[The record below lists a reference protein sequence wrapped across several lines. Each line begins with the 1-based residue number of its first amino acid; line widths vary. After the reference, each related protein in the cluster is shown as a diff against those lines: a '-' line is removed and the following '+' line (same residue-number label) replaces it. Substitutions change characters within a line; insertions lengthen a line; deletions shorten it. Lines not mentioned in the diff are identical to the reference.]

1 MPDQKAEKTTA
12 AWRRRSQHP
21 FRFKEGSSLLR
32 SLRCPFCSGT
42 LSSFKADQTRDEA
55 EYDILACYCSRY
67 PVVAGIPV
75 LKKGIIGS
83 DGKTS
88 AEVIALIEAGRY
100 REALLSMIMPSPPDS
115 SELLPAWI
123 QSLPSIKGIRRL
135 KHLSYLKALSRWQE
149 KTASA
154 LADPEKNVVACDLL
168 GCYFRQSGLKK
179 NDTSNYFAYRFGQ
192 PRHLMALSFAS
203 VIEQPRKPILDL
215 GCGFGHLTPTL
226 VQRAKGQSVIGM
238 DGMFFYLYM
247 AKHWIAPQAT
257 YVCCLGEPSLPFP
270 DEAFSTAFCSDAFY
284 YFTHKAASIR
294 ELKRIT
300 RNDGLI
306 MLIVLRNPLFK
317 HRSGGEPLL
326 VEGYQALVADMPHR
340 LVSNNAVLNR
350 YLQRQGP
357 SLVESAEAGDLAQ
370 EPTFSVIISHRG
382 EVFRDYGRFEEW
394 PHAEGRLELNPL
406 YVEEKRDGSGNAYF
420 RRRFPAPWYEE
431 DNAECK
437 QYLPE
442 VVCINSKTLLDLA
455 NGKRT
460 QEMEKLIERCVLL
473 GMPERYR

>member
-1 MPDQKAEKTTA
+1 MPNPTAEKNCA
-12 AWRRRSQHP
+12 AWPRRSQHP
-21 FRFKEGSSLLR
+21 FGFKEGSSLLR
-32 SLRCPFCSGT
+32 CLRCPFCSGT
-42 LSSFKADQTRDEA
+42 LRSTKADQLRDA
-55 EYDILACYCSRY
+55 PEYDILVCYCGHY

-75 LKKGIIGS
+75 LKKGNIGS

-88 AEVIALIEAGRY
+88 AEVIALIEGGRH
-100 REALLSMIMPSPPDS
+100 REALLSMIMPPSPAS
-115 SELLPAWI
+115 TELLPVWI
-123 QSLPSIKGIRRL
+123 QYLPSIKGIRRL
-135 KHLSYLKALSRWQE
+135 KHRSHLKALGRWQE

-154 LADPEKNVVACDLL
+154 LTDPEKNALACDLL
-168 GCYFRQSGLKK
+168 DCYFRRSGLKK
-179 NDTSNYFAYRFGQ
+179 NDRYDYFAYRFGQ

-203 VIEQPRKPILDL
+203 VIRQPRKPILDL
-215 GCGFGHLTPTL
+215 GCGMGHLTRTL
-226 VQRAKGQSVIGM
+226 VQRGEGQSIIGM
-238 DGMFFYLYM
+238 DGNFFYLYI

-257 YVCCLGEPSLPFP
+257 YVCCWGEPSLPFP
-270 DEAFSTAFCSDAFY
+270 DEAFSTAFCSDAFN
-284 YFTHKAASIR
+284 YFTHKATSIR

-306 MLIVLRNPLFK
+306 MLIYLRNPLFK
-317 HRSGGEPLL
+317 YPYCGEPLL
-326 VEGYQALVADMPHR
+326 LEGYQALVADMPHR
-340 LVSNNAVLNR
+340 LVSNNVILTR

-357 SLVESAEAGDLAQ
+357 PLVKSAEAGDLAQ
-370 EPTFSVIISHRG
+370 EPTLSVIISHRG
-382 EVFRDYGRFEEW
+382 EIFRDYGRFEEW

-406 YVEEKRDGSGNAYF
+406 YVEEKRDGSGNVYF
-420 RRRFPAPWYEE
+420 RRSFPAAWYEE

-460 QEMEKLIERCVLL
+460 QEMEKLIQRCVLL